1 MSTTTQPAPT
11 APTTPFRRPTWQES
25 VASYLPPRHRQ
36 KGAELAHHVPIAI
49 AVILLS
55 LLAIRLRNAVFIDEA
70 LYINAGQDYLNGWLR
85 GTPVPNHAA
94 GFSGAPVVYPVIA
107 ATLDAIGGLWL
118 VRAFSLLLIVITTVC
133 VTGLSQHLFGFRAGV
148 LAGASF
154 ALTGPVIFVGALAT
168 FDAMAMCLLAI
179 ALWLGV
185 TRLSLRTAVLAGMAL
200 TAAATVKYTA
210 AVFAPPILVAILLGA
225 RRPVMRATAAGVSFV
240 GSLAVLYLLF
250 VDANVQRGIA
260 FTTTDRAALSPTS
273 TEFLLVSLLIDIG
286 PILLVALGGLV
297 VQFVHRDRRL
307 LALALLGAAML
318 LPAAQIH
325 LGEGVSFSKHTA
337 YSALFL
343 APLAGAGLQW
353 LSRRTYAFGPV
364 FALLLVVMMVG
375 GLRSGAMHREW
386 VDVTPVVDIIAQ
398 DDAPGLYIS
407 SSTDAMKYYTRR
419 AELDVAWQT
428 TFALYSFGPDAIRQA
443 VAEGHYQMVIL
454 RSESTRNPE
463 QDAGQAVFLDALLS
477 SSDYQALPPID
488 VREYS
493 DDTWLIFRHVGEGS
507 EAVRP

>member
-1 MSTTTQPAPT
+1 MSVTTRPAQ
-11 APTTPFRRPTWQES
+11 APGTPYRRPTWQEA
-25 VASYLPPRHRQ
+25 VAGYLPERHRQ
-36 KGAELAHHVPIAI
+36 RGVELAHHLPIVI
-49 AVILLS
+49 AVVLLS
-55 LLAIRLRNAVFIDEA
+55 LLAMRLRNAVFIDEA

-85 GTPVPNHAA
+85 GSPVPNHAA

-133 VTGLSQHLFGFRAGV
+133 VTGLGQYLFGYRAGV

-168 FDAMAMCLLAI
+168 FDALAMCLLAI

-185 TRLSLRTAVLAGMAL
+185 TRGTMRSAVAAGLLL

-210 AVFAPPILVAILLGA
+210 AVFAPPILVAILVAA
-225 RRPVMRATAAGVSFV
+225 RRPVARAVTAGATLVVSL
-240 GSLAVLYLLF
+240 GTLYLLF
-250 VDANVQRGIA
+250 VDANVQQGIS
-260 FTTTDRAALSPTS
+260 FTTTGREALSPTS
-273 TEFLLVSLLIDIG
+273 TSFLLVSLLIDIG
-286 PILLVALGGLV
+286 PILLVALGGLA

-307 LALALLGAAML
+307 LALTLLGAAML
-318 LPAAQIH
+318 LPAAQLH
-325 LGEGVSFSKHTA
+325 LGEAVSFSKHTA
-337 YSALFL
+337 YSAMFL

-364 FALLLVVMMVG
+364 IALLLVVMMFG

-386 VDVTPVVDIIAQ
+386 VDVTPVVDIIA
-398 DDAPGLYIS
+398 DDATPGLYIS

-428 TFALYSFGPDAIRQA
+428 TFALYSFGPDVIREA
-443 VAEGHYQMVIL
+443 VADGRYQMVIL

-463 QDAGQAVFLDALLS
+463 QDAGQAVFVDALLS
-477 SSDYQALPPID
+477 SADYEALPPIE
-488 VREYS
+488 VRDYS
-493 DDTWLIFRHVGEGS
+493 DDTWLIFRHIGEGP
-507 EAVRP
+507 RPARAP